1 MRQVDIKEMSILK
14 AFYISR
20 INLLRELLSEFVN
33 SPVVLDDERL
43 DYVEIQVPK
52 KTMAE
57 AKKFLGGGEP

>member
-20 INLLRELLSEFVN
+20 INLLRELLGEFVN
-33 SPVVLDDERL
+33 SPVVFDDERL

-52 KTMAE
+52 KTIAE
-57 AKKFLGGGEP
+57 AKKLLGGNKP